1 MEPRFAFLST
11 YPPRRCGIATFTR
24 DLAGS
29 VGNREIVAI
38 HWPGDRILYP
48 LEVTGLLQG
57 DNRADYS
64 RAADQVSASGVSVVS
79 IQHEY
84 GLFGGRDGD
93 FILDFLDR
101 IRVPAVATLH
111 TVLRQP
117 SASQRHVM
125 TRLLERTAAAVVMS
139 QAAARLLRREYGAD
153 SSRTRVIP
161 HGVPNLPLVD
171 SDLRKPDFGLEGR
184 SVILSF
190 GLLGPGKGYE
200 HVIEAMSRV
209 RRNAR
214 MRSTWCSGNAPEPH
228 SQRGRGLSRSAAQGG
243 ERPGPARTRPL
254 RRSLRRPGRAG
265 PVAPGADVF
274 VTPYP
279 NLDQIVSGTLS
290 YALAAGRPVVSTP
303 FAYAS
308 EVLSGGRG
316 VIVEPNSPEA
326 LADGLS
332 SLLGDRARRGRLVE
346 RPTPSAAGGSGR
358 GRRRLSRVVDPGRGR
373 RSARGQLPGRARRRD
388 LVRSPRPRGSRLSGH
403 ASGGSPTQRTAVPSS
418 APTP

>member
-1 MEPRFAFLST
+1 MGPHVAFVST

-24 DLAGS
+24 DLAAV
-29 VGNREIVAI
+29 VGHREIVAV

-48 LEVTGLLQG
+48 LEVTGLVQG
-57 DNRADYS
+57 DHRADYV

-84 GLFGGRDGD
+84 GLFGGQDGS

-117 SASQRHVM
+117 NASQRYVM
-125 TRLLERTAAAVVMS
+125 ARLLDGTSAVVVMS
-139 QAAARLLRREYGAD
+139 QAAARLLQRGYGAD
-153 SSRTRVIP
+153 VSRMRVIP
-161 HGVPNLPLVD
+161 HGVPDLPFVD
-171 SDLRKPDFGLEGR
+171 PDLRKPDFGLEGR

-209 RRNAR
+209 RR
-214 MRSTWCSGNAPEPH
+214 
-228 SQRGRGLSRSAAQGG
+228 
-243 ERPGPARTRPL
+243 ERPDALYVVLGATHPNLIRTEGEAYRDRL
-254 RRSLRRPGRAG
+254 RRAVNELGLQEHVLFVDRFVGQEELGRWLQA
-265 PVAPGADVF
+265 ADVF

-308 EVLSGGRG
+308 EVLAGGRG
-316 VIVEPNSPEA
+316 VLVAPNSSDA
-326 LADGLS
+326 LADGLC
-332 SLLGDRARRGRLVE
+332 SLLGDE
-346 RPTPSAAGGSGR
+346 
-358 GRRRLSRVVDPGRGR
+358 
-373 RSARGQLPGRARRRD
+373 ARRREIGRRAYAFSRGRVWREVGAAYVALFAQAAYGAQVAYGSQVAHEAPA
-388 LVRSPRPRGSRLSGH
+388 LVAHG
-403 ASGGSPTQRTAVPSS
+403 
-418 APTP
+418 

>member
-1 MEPRFAFLST
+1 MEPAMEPRFAFLST

-209 RRNAR
+209 RR
-214 MRSTWCSGNAPEPH
+214 
-228 SQRGRGLSRSAAQGG
+228 
-243 ERPGPARTRPL
+243 ERPDALYVVLGATHPNLIRSEGEAYRDRL
-254 RRSLRRPGRAG
+254 RKAVNDLGLRGHVLFVDRFVGQEELGRWLQA
-265 PVAPGADVF
+265 ADVF

-326 LADGLS
+326 LADGSS
-332 SLLGDRARRGRLVE
+332 SLLGDRARRGKIGRAAYAFSRGRIWPEVGAAYRALLTQV
-346 RPTPSAAGGSGR
+346 AAGAQLAGNSQ
-358 GRRRLSRVVDPGRGR
+358 V
-373 RSARGQLPGRARRRD
+373 ARGAEISYEVPA
-388 LVRSPRPRGSRLSGH
+388 LVAHG
-403 ASGGSPTQRTAVPSS
+403 
-418 APTP
+418 